1 TGNTGADGATG
12 PTGPTGATG
21 VAGVTGATGPTG
33 ATGATGADG
42 LVGPTGA
49 TGATGITGA
58 TGVTG
63 PTGPTGASA
72 IIPFASGIPLSL
84 TTIAGGLVGTPG
96 FVGFGSSAPG
106 VNIVGGVI
114 DLTNAAGT
122 LTNFAFSMP
131 RAGTITSISAYFST
145 TAALSIVGSTITITA
160 TLYQSTAPNNSFT
173 AVPGATVTL
182 APPLT
187 GILSVGSISSGIV
200 TGLNIAATAETR
212 FLLVFTATASGLSLV
227 NTVEGYASAGISIN

>member
-1 TGNTGADGATG
+1 G

-106 VNIVGGVI
+106 VSIVGGVI

>member
-1 TGNTGADGATG
+1 Q
-12 PTGPTGATG
+12 GPTGATG
-21 VAGVTGATGPTG
+21 ATGADGATGPTG

-42 LVGPTGA
+42 ATGPTGA
-49 TGATGITGA
+49 TGATGVTGA
-58 TGVTG
+58 TG
-63 PTGPTGASA
+63 PTGPTGATGATGASA

-106 VNIVGGVI
+106 LSIVGGVI

-131 RAGTITSISAYFST
+131 RDGTITSISAYFST
-145 TAALSIVGSTITITA
+145 TAALSLVGSTITITA

-200 TGLNIAATAETR
+200 TGLNIAATAQTR

-227 NTVEGYASAGISIN
+227 NTVAGYASAGIAIN